1 MRKRKK
7 RNVKINVRNSI
18 KRGKNNKN
26 SVQLWSLRE
35 YRVCFF
41 LLPFHCFFLRDFV
54 KFKNK
59 LRTIEPQFLNVER
72 MWNEMDALP
81 AAPTFSFIFFF
92 FFLVF
97 YIFLY
102 TMNQKAVEKQRISS
116 MCFLGNNFELKIQ
129 PISKVIGH
137 SISMSRENG
146 WRRAMDLLPISEGG
160 WT

>member
-1 MRKRKK
+1 MSNHHYNQTWKYA
-7 RNVKINVRNSI
+7 VWISKIRLLLL
-18 KRGKNNKN
+18 K
-26 SVQLWSLRE
+26 LWAKSLFPSKPEVDFQRQHFLSSLRSIHHMMNGCE
-35 YRVCFF
+35 TRWTRFQ
-41 LLPFHCFFLRDFV
+41 LLQRFHSY
-54 KFKNK
+54 
-59 LRTIEPQFLNVER
+59 
-72 MWNEMDALP
+72 
-81 AAPTFSFIFFF
+81 FSF